1 MKNLSIKLKIG
12 LGFAAVMCLMVVS
25 IGLSIY
31 ELKKLESL
39 QNTLIEKDLNLI
51 NGIYSLEKSLLGV
64 ALQMREVGS
73 GLKFN
78 NKPQIEGGLK
88 AMQRYKDSLPS
99 IIDIIKK
106 NYDGD
111 AKSMDT
117 MLKTASE
124 FVSVHF
130 DYSKIEIAGK
140 STKDIFFNRM
150 KPVKAKMWPLFLP
163 LQKQAKKQVLQRE
176 QELASLA
183 KETEIILIAALVI
196 SIVLSIFIVLFV
208 SKNILSSVEKVKRT
222 ADELEKGN
230 LSSNC
235 ELNQKD
241 EMGLMASSLNNSIDK
256 IRSMIADVKSLG
268 SEIQTSTQSLDTA
281 ISSVERL
288 SETQVNETTQ
298 VAASAEELVATLS
311 EVAASTSETFSLTQN
326 LKENVEQANNST
338 QEANNLF
345 VTVNKDMVDS
355 ADKMEQLEQ
364 QSKDIVTILDA
375 IKSISEQTN
384 LLALNA
390 AIEAARAGEQGRGFA
405 VVADE
410 VRNLA
415 QKTQDST
422 AEIEDLFN
430 SLQVSTQQ
438 AVGSIRSTGESIH
451 QGADLMNASMNM
463 MSDMST
469 RVNDITEKLTH
480 VSNATKEQSD
490 VSKGISQSAA
500 NLKNFADDISNQ
512 LLDTKKH
519 NQVLLSENDK
529 LKSQIDFF
537 KV

>member
-390 AIEAARAGEQGRGFA
+390 AIEAAHAGDVGKGFA

-410 VRNLA
+410 VKKLA
-415 QKTQDST
+415 EQTNNAIKTIAGQISTIQNEVDS
-422 AEIEDLFN
+422 
-430 SLQVSTQQ
+430 V
-438 AVGSIRSTGESIH
+438 VGSIENIGELSSKSEESTSEIS
-451 QGADLMNASMNM
+451 S
-463 MSDMST
+463 S
-469 RVNDITEKLTH
+469 
-480 VSNATKEQSD
+480 
-490 VSKGISQSAA
+490 ISQQDEATHDIAKRISEVVNEIYNVNQMTKNTADQ
-500 NLKNFADDISNQ
+500 LKD
-512 LLDTKKH
+512 
-519 NQVLLSENDK
+519 
-529 LKSQIDFF
+529 QIH
-537 KV
+537 